1 MGNGSEFAQREH
13 NAELVRG
20 YIAGIYAIEEWRMDD
35 GSFVKLRE
43 LALTYSFGRVH
54 KSISDLSLTFAG
66 RNLHSWDKY
75 KGFDPET
82 NAGGGSTL
90 VRGVDF
96 GNVPIP
102 RTFALTLNAK
112 F

>member
-1 MGNGSEFAQREH
+1 
-13 NAELVRG
+13 
-20 YIAGIYAIEEWRMDD
+20 MDD

-43 LALTYSFGRVH
+43 MALSYAFGRVG
-54 KSISDLSLTFAG
+54 KSFSDLTLTFAG
-66 RNLHSWDKY
+66 RNLHSWDNY

-102 RTFALTLNAK
+102 RTFSFTVNAK